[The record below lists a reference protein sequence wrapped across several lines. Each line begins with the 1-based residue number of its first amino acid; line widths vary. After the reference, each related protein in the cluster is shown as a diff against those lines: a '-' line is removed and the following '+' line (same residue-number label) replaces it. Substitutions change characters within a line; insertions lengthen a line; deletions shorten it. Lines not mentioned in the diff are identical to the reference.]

1 MINHMLPVKY
11 RYSFFPIS
19 LLFSFLVC
27 AILSSGIFAQD
38 NGFPNVEQTFAKTI
52 HVGVR
57 SSSAPFSYKKP
68 TKNDEDILEGY
79 GGYIVEV
86 CRAVLRHVISSGT
99 FTNYHVK
106 AIEVTAENRF
116 KKLVS
121 GDVDMLCGPDSIT
134 TARLLDY
141 NFSHPIFLSGIA
153 VAKLPIERLPNNR
166 YCGPIVGVVRGT
178 TSQLAGVKAAL
189 DAEVFERFNPAV
201 HRYLALAS
209 DTMADL
215 EVKSIATVWNNF
227 SSTFLEEESVQN
239 FTHGGKNGVY
249 PPNLVKT
256 AECPNGFVEGP
267 VVVYENHDDGI
278 ADLCAG
284 NIFFYLGD
292 VDIIKRKKPDNCDFD
307 ISRQTFTKEAY
318 GIYFRKTSTAKIRS
332 PDPSDFFDAILY
344 SEFNNI
350 LLTKMQD
357 SENVLNN
364 QYLAEFGSSR
374 MAEDLKAFFAS
385 FQYATNY

>member
-1 MINHMLPVKY
+1 MKKHIFLLKNAFMISNT
-11 RYSFFPIS
+11 I
-19 LLFSFLVC
+19 LLAFLFCV
-27 AILSSGIFAQD
+27 LFTSGALAREK
-38 NGFPNVEQTFAKTI
+38 GFPYVEQTFEKTI

-79 GGYIVEV
+79 GGYMLEV
-86 CRAVLRHVISSGT
+86 CRAVLRQVVNSGT
-99 FTNYHVK
+99 FSNYHVK

-116 KKLVS
+116 KKLVA
-121 GDVDMLCGPDSIT
+121 GEVDMLCGPDSIT

-153 VAKLPIERLPNNR
+153 VAKLPLESLPNNR

-201 HRYLALAS
+201 HMYLDIAT

-215 EVKSIATVWNNF
+215 DVRTLATVWNRF
-227 SSTFLEEESVQN
+227 SSVFSEKKNVQTFA
-239 FTHGGKNGVY
+239 HGGKNGVH
-249 PPNLVKT
+249 PPSKIKT

-267 VVVYENHDDGI
+267 VVVYDNHDDGI
-278 ADLCAG
+278 SDLCAG

-292 VDIIKRKKPDNCDFD
+292 VDIIKRKKPDNCDVD

-318 GIYFRKTSTAKIRS
+318 GIYFRKTSTAKVGT
-332 PDPSDFFDAILY
+332 PDRSDFFDAILY

-350 LLTKMQD
+350 LLTQMQD

-364 QYLAEFGSSR
+364 QYLSEFGSSR
-374 MAEDLKAFFAS
+374 MAEDLRAFFAS